1 MNLRYSISSL
11 GREKTSQTQPFPK
24 WTNLPLLADGKSIL
38 QLISPNALK
47 LSLTTLIFSHST
59 SHLLGNPNDFL
70 KHIFKTYSKSNHF
83 SFASLFSSWSKPPS
97 PLAGMTTVAP
107 QLVSLYLPLTP
118 CSLFSTQKREMFFTL
133 KADHVSLRFDVS
145 AFQTKPRVLAI
156 YSWWGNTDS
165 YTAQSVFKWNDK
177 IKNTSACNDSG
188 IPQPDTFWKN

>member
-59 SHLLGNPNDFL
+59 SHLLGNPNFL
-70 KHIFKTYSKSNHF
+70 KHIFKTYPKSNHF

-118 CSLFSTQKREMFFTL
+118 CSLFSTQKRDMFFTL
-133 KADHVSLRFDVS
+133 KADHVSLRF
-145 AFQTKPRVLAI
+145 R
-156 YSWWGNTDS
+156 
-165 YTAQSVFKWNDK
+165 
-177 IKNTSACNDSG
+177 
-188 IPQPDTFWKN
+188 TFRCVCLSNKT